1 LLSDL
6 YREII
11 LDHYRSPRN
20 RGELPDPDTKV
31 RGNNPICGDEVTLF
45 LKIADGEIQAA
56 RSTGNGCS
64 ISQASSSIM
73 TQAIVGRTLD
83 DALALVGEV
92 EGMMRGGGVP
102 EGPDLDDLAALEG
115 VRQFP
120 ARVKCALLPWETL
133 KQSIHEYRARSP
145 RT

>member
-1 LLSDL
+1 MLDQL

-11 LDHYRSPRN
+11 LDHYRRPRN

-31 RGNNPICGDEVTLF
+31 RGNNPICGDEVTLY
-45 LKIADGEIQAA
+45 LKIGDDTITAA
-56 RSTGNGCS
+56 RSVGNGCS

-73 TQAIVGRTLD
+73 TQAIVGRSLE
-83 DALALVGEV
+83 DALALVGAV

-102 EGPDLDDLAALEG
+102 EGPNLDDLAALEG
-115 VRQFP
+115 VGKFP

-145 RT
+145 RH